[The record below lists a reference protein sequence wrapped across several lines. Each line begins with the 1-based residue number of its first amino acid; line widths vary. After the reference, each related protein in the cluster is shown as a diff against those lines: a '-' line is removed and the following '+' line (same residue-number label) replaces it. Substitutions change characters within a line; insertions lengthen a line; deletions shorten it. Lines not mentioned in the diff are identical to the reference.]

1 MQRNLVD
8 ASTILL
14 VRAGSHAYGTNTPTS
29 DLDVRGIMIP
39 PSDYY
44 LGMKRVE
51 QYQEAGDG
59 TEAKPDL
66 VVYELRKYL
75 NLAADAN
82 PSNPPTE

>member
-1 MQRNLVD
+1 MRYLFTTSRVFGARRVRGFPTCNVTSSN

-14 VRAGSHAYGTNTPTS
+14 VRAGSHAYGTNMPTS

-51 QYQEAGDG
+51 QYQEAGG
-59 TEAKPDL
+59 
-66 VVYELRKYL
+66 
-75 NLAADAN
+75 
-82 PSNPPTE
+82 